1 MIGGQK
7 GIKLTKSEYDC
18 STNEIKLKQE
28 LTKHFFY
35 NNMPAK
41 FNRVCGEDVNIE
53 IAIQCLCLNHM
64 VELHMSESEA
74 DEFLLS
80 FDGWILLYHLK
91 LASFSHADS
100 IVNTVKSFSR
110 KS

>member
-1 MIGGQK
+1 MIGQK

-41 FNRVCGEDVNIE
+41 F
-53 IAIQCLCLNHM
+53 
-64 VELHMSESEA
+64 S
-74 DEFLLS
+74 
-80 FDGWILLYHLK
+80 
-91 LASFSHADS
+91 
-100 IVNTVKSFSR
+100 
-110 KS
+110 